1 MSTKSVAQELD
12 NVDLNTLI
20 QMLREYSSQKR
31 KVNDQWYMVDD
42 HQISQRIE
50 TLYYKTNEIQMKTK
64 QDIQTWLREIIEQT
78 VELNVTISVF
88 YKSEMF
94 WYDYKKID
102 IKKVIKAILTQSE
115 FLKNASE
122 NNIGLSTLKLKA
134 YVMHFPLCAA
144 EMIDVYC
151 KMHTQWKT

>member
-88 YKSEMF
+88 YKGVVLVRLQKNR
-94 WYDYKKID
+94 YKKSH
-102 IKKVIKAILTQSE
+102 QSNPNTE
-115 FLKNASE
+115 
-122 NNIGLSTLKLKA
+122 
-134 YVMHFPLCAA
+134 
-144 EMIDVYC
+144 
-151 KMHTQWKT
+151 